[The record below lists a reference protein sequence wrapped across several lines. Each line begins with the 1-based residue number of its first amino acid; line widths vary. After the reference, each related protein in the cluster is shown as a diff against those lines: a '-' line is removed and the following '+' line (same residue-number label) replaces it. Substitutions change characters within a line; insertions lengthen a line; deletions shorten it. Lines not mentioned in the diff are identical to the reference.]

1 MKDRFPFFS
10 ISAIISEE
18 EAQLLPLV
26 LATDPQNLAYTLYS
40 CCCSCITWGEHLA
53 FCSIVFLAKIA
64 CLVVLHTKF
73 KESHMD
79 WNIRNAKI
87 ISIFF
92 FLEERNCFYSFFSG
106 EKKSFQC
113 WLK

>member
-92 FLEERNCFYSFFSG
+92 FLRREIVSTHSFLGRKNHFNVG
-106 EKKSFQC
+106 
-113 WLK
+113 